1 MPRLN
6 QQRLTE
12 LLEKIEEELY
22 LAWVETKNNLVSDIL
37 EKVRNRLL
45 LIIQTLNYV
54 EHLNSQPEIEYSG
67 DESCT
72 EDSY

>member
-6 QQRLTE
+6 QQRLTA

>member
-6 QQRLTE
+6 QQRLTA

-22 LAWVETKNNLVSDIL
+22 LAWVETKNNHVSDIL